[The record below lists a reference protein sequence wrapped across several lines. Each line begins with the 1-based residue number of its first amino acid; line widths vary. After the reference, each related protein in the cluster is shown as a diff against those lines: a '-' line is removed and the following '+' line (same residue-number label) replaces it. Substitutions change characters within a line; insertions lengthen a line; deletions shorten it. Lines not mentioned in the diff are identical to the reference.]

1 MHDTYLPKADLI
13 TIAKHCRADAIEERT
28 YADSWIPKRDARAAE
43 VRAAEAALKA
53 DPRNAD
59 LCRALGI
66 AREAHCAMEANALAS
81 AFNATEAEEF
91 AAYAEDRAKAA
102 PY

>member
-1 MHDTYLPKADLI
+1 MNTALHN
-13 TIAKHCRADAIEERT
+13 IAKQSRTDAIEERT
-28 YADSWIPKRDARAAE
+28 YANSWIPKRDARAAE

-53 DPRNAD
+53 DPRNVD

-66 AREAHCAMEANALAS
+66 AKEAHCAMEANALAS

-91 AAYAEDRAKAA
+91 ADCAEARAAA
-102 PY
+102 NT